1 MKDLKVRGLNS
12 RTLEF
17 EEFALHSDFVVGAL
31 GLKHFLW
38 IVGPAGCG
46 KTTLACALAQYFTEG
61 LDKSTFICTAS
72 YDALGMLTRNGKT
85 MEQGSF
91 VMDDAPFVSQNDI
104 PLTDLNMI
112 SFCLPLQQCS
122 IPARYHVAQC
132 PAKVTRMGT
141 HNAKMDPDTNEWD
154 YGFHFTEFPGL
165 AALARADADY
175 FSNSPDDR
183 QVALA
188 RRCLFLCI
196 PDHTTLNVP
205 VTSLEENLAL
215 EAAARATN
223 TEAVRPDLDTPASF
237 DNTPTGSVAASDCRI
252 FGGSLSWGG
261 SRAGLKC

>member
-141 HNAKMDPDTNEWD
+141 HNAKMDPNTKN
-154 YGFHFTEFPGL
+154 G
-165 AALARADADY
+165 
-175 FSNSPDDR
+175 
-183 QVALA
+183 
-188 RRCLFLCI
+188 
-196 PDHTTLNVP
+196 TTAS
-205 VTSLEENLAL
+205 TSRSSQDL
-215 EAAARATN
+215 
-223 TEAVRPDLDTPASF
+223 RPWRGP
-237 DNTPTGSVAASDCRI
+237 TPTTSVTVQTTVRWPLHGDACFCASRI
-252 FGGSLSWGG
+252 TPLSTFP
-261 SRAGLKC
+261 